1 MNTLIINGKNTGHC
15 SRPRMGKDNKS
26 YVFLMEG
33 GYYITIELQ
42 SIKNKIAL
50 EDESCDDVHYY
61 FDLY

>member
-1 MNTLIINGKNTGHC
+1 
-15 SRPRMGKDNKS
+15 
-26 YVFLMEG
+26 MEG